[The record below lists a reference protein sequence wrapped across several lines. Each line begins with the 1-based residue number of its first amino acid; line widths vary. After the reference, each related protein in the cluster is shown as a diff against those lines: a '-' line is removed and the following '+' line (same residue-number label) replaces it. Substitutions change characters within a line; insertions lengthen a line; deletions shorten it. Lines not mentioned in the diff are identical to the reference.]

1 MPKLRNGNDDAT
13 MLTQWFG
20 RKCRNHN
27 PLAELSMVSGERSK
41 QASTYKS
48 QEAKELHVLADDPS
62 ILLYGSAGRLFSR
75 LLRGRERERATN
87 AGPLLFILERNSQ
100 ERALQRKMSCECE
113 WE

>member
-48 QEAKELHVLADDPS
+48 QEAKELHVLADEPNT
-62 ILLYGSAGRLFSR
+62 LLYGAAGRLFEIKIEEVSP
-75 LLRGRERERATN
+75 EKHKNRARV
-87 AGPLLFILERNSQ
+87 AVGY
-100 ERALQRKMSCECE
+100 
-113 WE
+113 